1 MCQFHATFHSF
12 GKIPQARHCSAS
24 APPCASLCS
33 HLLPSC
39 CSAFPRCTS
48 FPPFPYRSNA
58 SQPSNCPGP
67 LGQSTDPRKQMGVKD
82 QPSGLQFA
90 SQGQELAEKQ
100 TALFAKGIL
109 KQLPFTSAVQEC
121 WARQNNEPSVHS
133 SLLPLS
139 LSSGLKSELPKNGRV
154 PLHLHPPCLYPAKTS
169 FLPPPPPFSF
179 GILFLRALAKTSFKC
194 QTFVRWYSI
203 YPALSS
209 NQKMPPTRRSVPCL
223 PSLEAEWHSGA
234 LATPFVQR
242 REYHLNGR
250 PPKICSPL
258 LLAWCHCLL
267 GLDSKLRWQ

>member
-1 MCQFHATFHSF
+1 M
-12 GKIPQARHCSAS
+12 
-24 APPCASLCS
+24 S
-33 HLLPSC
+33 HLCTLPS
-39 CSAFPRCTS
+39 F
-48 FPPFPYRSNA
+48 
-58 SQPSNCPGP
+58 
-67 LGQSTDPRKQMGVKD
+67 
-82 QPSGLQFA
+82 
-90 SQGQELAEKQ
+90 
-100 TALFAKGIL
+100 
-109 KQLPFTSAVQEC
+109 
-121 WARQNNEPSVHS
+121 
-133 SLLPLS
+133 
-139 LSSGLKSELPKNGRV
+139 
-154 PLHLHPPCLYPAKTS
+154 PCLYPLDLNQSSPRMAESPFTS
-169 FLPPPPPFSF
+169 THPVYILQKPVFCPPPPFFF

-267 GLDSKLRWQ
+267 GLDSKLR